1 MNKYLFSAV
10 ALLALS
16 ACSTSDVKSS
26 LGLRKS
32 APDEFAVI
40 SNPPLSVP
48 PSFDMVT
55 PTDEPRVFS
64 ENEVS
69 HETKLGKDDSE
80 FLGEFDKPDVKT
92 KIQKQ
97 IDDEN
102 KQFRKSHSEKG
113 AVRRALNNINGQNEE
128 KVIDPVSERRRI
140 RDNVANDLPINEG
153 EVSNKSKS
161 TLERIFGN

>member
-1 MNKYLFSAV
+1 MKKHLFSILAV
-10 ALLALS
+10 LALS

-48 PSFDMVT
+48 PSFEMVA
-55 PTDEPRVFS
+55 PTDEPKVFT
-64 ENEVS
+64 EKEVMQ
-69 HETKLGKDDSE
+69 ETRLGRDDAE
-80 FLGEFDKPDVKT
+80 FLGEFDRPVAKT
-92 KIQKQ
+92 KVQKQ

-102 KQFRKSHSEKG
+102 KQFHKSRSEKG
-113 AVRRALNNINGQNEE
+113 AVRRAITNINGHDEE

>member
-1 MNKYLFSAV
+1 MNKYLFSTI

-16 ACSTSDVKSS
+16 ACSSSDMKSS

-48 PSFDMVT
+48 PSFEMVK
-55 PTDEPRVFS
+55 PSDEPRMFA
-64 ENEVS
+64 EDEVE
-69 HETKLGKDDSE
+69 HETKLGSDDTD
-80 FLGEFDKPDVKT
+80 FLGEFNKPVVKT
-92 KIQKQ
+92 KVQKQ

-102 KQFRKSHSEKG
+102 KQFHKSNSDKG
-113 AVRRALNNINGQNEE
+113 AVRRALNNINGQTEE

-140 RDNVANDLPINEG
+140 RDNVAKDLPINEG

-161 TLERIFGN
+161 TLERVFGN